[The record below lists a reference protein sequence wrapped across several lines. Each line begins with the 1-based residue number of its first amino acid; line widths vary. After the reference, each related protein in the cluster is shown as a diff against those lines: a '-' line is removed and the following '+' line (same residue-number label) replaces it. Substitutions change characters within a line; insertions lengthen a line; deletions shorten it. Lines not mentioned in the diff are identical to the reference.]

1 MRRGFAVRWLVLAL
15 GLALAASCDRAERA
29 LDDMEDFYSRM
40 CACKDRDCAEAVE
53 RDFRAWRKRE
63 PVKKDDLSGEQ
74 RARMGKIDDG
84 MDACRDRIL
93 NAAQ

>member
-1 MRRGFAVRWLVLAL
+1 MRCGSAVRWLVLAL
-15 GLALAASCDRAERA
+15 GLALAGACDRAERA

-40 CACKDRDCAEAVE
+40 CACKDRNCAEAVQ

-74 RARMGKIDDG
+74 RARMGKINDG
-84 MDACRDRIL
+84 MDACRDRFV